1 MDMGVFECRGLP
13 IEFNTHLNLAKKSNP
28 IKIPLLSVK
37 KTKPKSMTRKL
48 SPQLPMSLKNQLTKD
63 MLKNMLV
70 KHRNPTINYPKAKKV
85 KLPFNLCD

>member
-13 IEFNTHLNLAKKSNP
+13 IEFNTHPKLAKKSNP
-28 IKIPLLSVK
+28 IQILPVKIPLFSVK

-48 SPQLPMSLKNQLTKD
+48 SPQLPLSLKNQLTKD

-70 KHRNPTINYPKAKKV
+70 KHRNPTINYPKAK
-85 KLPFNLCD
+85 